1 MFVGIYVN
9 DDVVEMLRCCGQNLV
24 HYVPVSDSA
33 CAEYISYHT
42 SNRVGSR
49 SVFVSNNQTTTLLL
63 VDCFLLVAEIETCCG
78 ALVAA
83 VL

>member
-24 HYVPVSDSA
+24 HYVPVSDRISQ
-33 CAEYISYHT
+33 YIMYHT